1 MTIEELAKSDKV
13 TITVSEAANLLGVDP
28 RTVSRSIQ
36 GVPHICMGR
45 RTLILVK
52 PFLTLLGY

>member
-1 MTIEELAKSDKV
+1 MTIDELAKSNKATISV
-13 TITVSEAANLLGVDP
+13 TEAAGFVGVDP
-28 RTVSRSIQ
+28 RTFTRGLDGI
-36 GVPHICMGR
+36 PHICMGR